1 MRMQT
6 TNPQSVAN
14 SEGSGHAT
22 LHGRGLVIVRVV
34 WVAIS
39 SLAVTLFVA
48 ALPLLY
54 EEYHMLRIYRP
65 DDRDDVYADLT
76 RLGLSVD
83 FFAAYLLALGIIFAV
98 AYFSV
103 AAVIFWQRSDE
114 PMALFLALLLVLLGA
129 TFWGATHVLGDIHPL
144 LKWLSSVLESFALGL
159 LFLLFFLFPDGRFV
173 PRWTRWPA
181 GLLVAGTVLTAL
193 FPASPFNIESWPF
206 VPYASFLLGWLLIG
220 VYAQTYRY
228 LRVSGAAQRQQTKW
242 VLFGCTAALV
252 GYIGTISIDAFLP
265 LAQPGA
271 RLAADLVGA
280 AVTCALMLLIPF
292 CVGIA
297 ILRYHLWDID
307 FVINRAL
314 VYGAL
319 TALLALVYFGSVV
332 VSQAIFGRLSMQNDS
347 PQLAIVASTL
357 VIAALFT
364 PLRRRIQRFIDK
376 RFYRRKY
383 DARKTLETFSTQ
395 LRDETDL
402 ETLSG
407 DLVGVVEETMQPAY
421 VSLWLRPDHGPKGS
435 KGDREPRD

>member
-1 MRMQT
+1 MRTQT
-6 TNPQSVAN
+6 TNPQSPAD

-22 LHGRGLVIVRVV
+22 LHGRGLIIMRVV
-34 WVAIS
+34 WVAVS

-54 EEYHMLRIYRP
+54 GEYRMLRIYRP
-65 DDRDDVYADLT
+65 DDRDAVYTDLT

-83 FFAAYLLALGIIFAV
+83 FFATYLLALGIILAV

-103 AAVIFWQRSDE
+103 AAVIFWQKSNE

-144 LKWLSSVLESFALGL
+144 LEWLSSVLESLALGL

-181 GLLVAGTVLTAL
+181 GLLVTGTVLMAL
-193 FPASPFNIESWPF
+193 LPPSPFNIESWPF
-206 VPYASFLLGWLLIG
+206 IPYALLLLGWLLIG

-242 VLFGCTAALV
+242 VLFGCTAALA

-265 LAQPGA
+265 LDQPGS
-271 RLAADLVGA
+271 RLAADLVEA
-280 AVTCALMLLIPF
+280 AITCGLMLLIPLF
-292 CVGIA
+292 VGIA

-332 VSQAIFGRLSMQNDS
+332 ATQAIFGGLNRQDDS
-347 PQLAIVASTL
+347 PQFAIVASTL

-383 DARKTLETFSTQ
+383 DARKTLEAFSAQ

-402 ETLSG
+402 RALSN
-407 DLVGVVEETMQPAY
+407 DLVGVVKVTMQPTH
-421 VSLWLRPDHGPKGS
+421 VSLWLRPERGPKG
-435 KGDREPRD
+435 DRR